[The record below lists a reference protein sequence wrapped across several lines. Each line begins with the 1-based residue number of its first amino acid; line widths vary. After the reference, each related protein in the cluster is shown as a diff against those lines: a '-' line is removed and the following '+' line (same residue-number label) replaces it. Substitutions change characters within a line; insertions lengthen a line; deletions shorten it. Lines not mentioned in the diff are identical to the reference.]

1 MPNTPPLRPRSP
13 SKKQKPKTP
22 AKTPKIVVPADD
34 LKIKVAQAQK
44 LAEALT
50 AKKKSTLKQSKL
62 DANEKYQAG
71 LVDLGERIGHIFST
85 VQATQFQLNE
95 ALVRLRFV
103 MNNEPDEKKIAK
115 AQKLSQRVGPAL
127 KGLKRLSDFVARIK
141 GSNEGLPVEKVSNA
155 LRGIDDVVGNA
166 MEIRKQVVQLHQD
179 VPKKLSERKQVVL
192 PKFHVVDGFTVIGE
206 PSSKSDSRIV
216 DKLNKAMQMGADPV
230 PDPFTVM
237 WDEYGSSSMNLTPG
251 LRLAVRYAVMF
262 CASRKPLP
270 KRPTLLDL
278 YNGTG
283 LDAAGHFNY
292 DALNTMF
299 RAVLGNM
306 SRKMVSEECK
316 SFVLGADKLI
326 KENDFAF
333 ACDHIARKD
342 ARGKKVLDDVR
353 VRYARAVVEWFRT
366 YVPVVV

>member
-1 MPNTPPLRPRSP
+1 MPDTPPLRPRSP
-13 SKKQKPKTP
+13 GKKPKQKNP
-22 AKTPKIVVPADD
+22 AKSPKIVVPADD

-50 AKKKSTLKQSKL
+50 AKKKATIKQSKL

-71 LVDLGERIGHIFST
+71 LADLGERIGHIFST

-103 MNNEPDEKKIAK
+103 MNNEPDEKKNAK
-115 AQKLSQRVGPAL
+115 AQKLSQKVGPAL
-127 KGLKRLSDFVARIK
+127 KALKRLSDFVTNIK
-141 GSNEGLPVEKVSNA
+141 KSKEGLPVEKVSGA

-179 VPKKLSERKQVVL
+179 VPKKLSDRKHVVL
-192 PKFHVVDGFTVIGE
+192 PKFRVVDGFTVIGE
-206 PSSKSDSRIV
+206 PASKSDQKIV
-216 DKLNKAMQMGADPV
+216 AKLTKAMQMGADPF
-230 PDPFTVM
+230 PDPFTVL
-237 WDEYGSSSMNLTPG
+237 WNEYGSSSMHLTPG
-251 LRLAVRYAVMF
+251 VRLAVRYSVLF
-262 CASRKPLP
+262 CAGKKPLP
-270 KRPTLLDL
+270 KRPTVLEL

-283 LDAAGHFNY
+283 LDAAGNFNY

-306 SRKMVSEECK
+306 TRKMAGDDCK

-326 KENDFAF
+326 KEDDYKF
-333 ACDHIARKD
+333 ACDHVARID
-342 ARGKKVLDDVR
+342 SRGKKVLDDVR
-353 VRYARAVVEWFRT
+353 VSYARAVVQWFNT